1 MAVTLAN
8 QPRSRQTVGMT
19 TLVLVGLAV
28 LALVVLAAFMWITF
42 GLVGLLLQLL
52 MAGLIGA
59 LADAL
64 VPGKMPWGW
73 VGSVLAGL
81 VGSWLGVRLIG
92 SIGPSLFGVPILPA
106 FIGAVLLAFLVSA
119 VAKLSTRRV

>member
-1 MAVTLAN
+1 
-8 QPRSRQTVGMT
+8 MT

-28 LALVVLAAFMWITF
+28 LALVVLATLMWLTF
-42 GLVGLLLQLL
+42 GVVGLLLHLL
-52 MAGLIGA
+52 IAGLIGA
-59 LADAL
+59 LADAF

-92 SIGPSLFGVPILPA
+92 WIGPSLFGVPIIPA
-106 FIGAVLLAFLVSA
+106 FVGAVLLAFLVSL
-119 VAKLSTRRV
+119 VAKLSARRI